1 MSDSEAPALTRPTGK
16 RTVTGLTASQ
26 IQHKRDLDRKAQ
38 RALRQRTKLRIQELE
53 NDIAR
58 FRTSFSQREQT
69 MIDEIQLLR
78 DQNRKLKSSLENIR
92 KYALGE
98 LSSLWETSPPPD
110 TPDREIAEKEI
121 EQCTSRSL
129 QLGEGTIGTQ
139 SIPTHQPIQSGH
151 DVYFSVHQP
160 MDPNNSNA
168 THGHESG
175 RPTLPPL
182 TSAFAGL
189 VAESETH
196 PHRQSNS
203 DQLTSLDNVRTIH
216 DPASPSFSPGSVAWV
231 LPKHTCAT
239 CPLDQI
245 LLDFIASRRSML
257 ARGISPDIVLGPE
270 HLSPRELLDP
280 TIDSTSHPISRVM
293 ADVLTT
299 FPHVKLPEKLA
310 FMYLMH
316 LTTRW
321 QVSPNIG
328 SYSRMPVWL
337 RPTVT
342 QITVPHAAWID
353 NIPWPRVRD
362 ILIQKPDR
370 YPFAVFSELYSG
382 HVTINW
388 PYDPEDIAV
397 DTDDGPSLN
406 TIFEKHIQRLSNWI
420 APRQFREYFSEWTS
434 DVYVDE

>member
-1 MSDSEAPALTRPTGK
+1 MSDSEIPAPARVTGK
-16 RTVTGLTASQ
+16 RTVNGLTASQ

-58 FRTSFSQREQT
+58 FRASFSQREQT
-69 MIDEIQLLR
+69 MIDEIHLLR
-78 DQNRKLKSSLENIR
+78 DQNRKLKCSLENIQ

-98 LSSLWETSPPPD
+98 LSGLGETIPPHD
-110 TPDREIAEKEI
+110 TPDREIADKEI
-121 EQCTSRSL
+121 EQFPSHSL
-129 QLGEGTIGTQ
+129 QPGEDTIETQ
-139 SIPTHQPIQSGH
+139 STLTHQPFQSDH
-151 DVYFSVHQP
+151 DVYLSVSQA
-160 MDPNNSNA
+160 MDPNDSNP
-168 THGHESG
+168 THNHESD

-182 TSAFAGL
+182 AGAFAGL
-189 VAESETH
+189 VAENDAH
-196 PHRQSNS
+196 PHQQSYSN
-203 DQLTSLDNVRTIH
+203 QLTPLGNLRTTH
-216 DPASPSFSPGSVAWV
+216 DPVSPSVSPGSVAWV

-257 ARGISPDIVLGPE
+257 ARGIPPDIVLGPE
-270 HLSPRELLDP
+270 QLCPQDLLHP
-280 TIDSTSHPISRVM
+280 TVDLTSHAISRVM

-299 FPHVKLPEKLA
+299 FPHVNLPEKLA

-328 SYSRMPVWL
+328 SYARMPVWL

-370 YPFAVFSELYSG
+370 YPFAVFSELYSE
-382 HVTINW
+382 HVSINW
-388 PYDPEDIAV
+388 PYDPEDIVV

>member
-1 MSDSEAPALTRPTGK
+1 MSDSEVPAPARATGK
-16 RTVTGLTASQ
+16 RTVNGLSASQ

-58 FRTSFSQREQT
+58 FRASFSQREQT
-69 MIDEIQLLR
+69 MVDEIHLLR
-78 DQNRKLKSSLENIR
+78 DQNRKLKSSLENIQ

-98 LSSLWETSPPPD
+98 LSGLSETNPPHD
-110 TPDREIAEKEI
+110 TSDREVADKEI
-121 EQCTSRSL
+121 EQPPTPSL
-129 QLGEGTIGTQ
+129 PPGEDATGTQ
-139 SIPTHQPIQSGH
+139 SALAHQPFQSDH
-151 DVYFSVHQP
+151 DVRLRVSLQKTMHMP
-160 MDPNNSNA
+160 TSNHIPINLPRLV
-168 THGHESG
+168 TYGPLTIQ
-175 RPTLPPL
+175 RLPPL
-182 TSAFAGL
+182 
-189 VAESETH
+189 V
-196 PHRQSNS
+196 
-203 DQLTSLDNVRTIH
+203 
-216 DPASPSFSPGSVAWV
+216 
-231 LPKHTCAT
+231 
-239 CPLDQI
+239 LDQI

-270 HLSPRELLDP
+270 QLCPRDLLHP
-280 TIDSTSHPISRVM
+280 TVDSTSHAISRVM

-299 FPHVKLPEKLA
+299 FPHVNLPEKLA

-328 SYSRMPVWL
+328 SYARMPVWL

-342 QITVPHAAWID
+342 QITVPHAAWVD

-370 YPFAVFSELYSG
+370 YPFAVFSELYSE
-382 HVTINW
+382 HVNINW
-388 PYDPEDIAV
+388 PYDPEDIV
-397 DTDDGPSLN
+397 VETDDGPSLN

-434 DVYVDE
+434 DVYIDE

>member
-1 MSDSEAPALTRPTGK
+1 MSDSEAPAPARATGK

-53 NDIAR
+53 SDIAR
-58 FRTSFSQREQT
+58 FRASFSQREQT

-78 DQNRKLKSSLENIR
+78 DQNRKLKCSLENIR

-98 LSSLWETSPPPD
+98 LSGLGETSLPQD
-110 TPDREIAEKEI
+110 TFDEEIADKEI
-121 EQCTSRSL
+121 EQLTTHSL
-129 QLGEGTIGTQ
+129 QPGDTLGTQ
-139 SIPTHQPIQSGH
+139 SIPADQPVQPDH
-151 DVYFSVHQP
+151 DVYFSVNQP
-160 MDPNNSNA
+160 MGPNNSNL
-168 THGHESG
+168 THGHEPD
-175 RPTLPPL
+175 RPTLPPI
-182 TSAFAGL
+182 SGAFVGL
-189 VAESETH
+189 VAEH
-196 PHRQSNS
+196 
-203 DQLTSLDNVRTIH
+203 
-216 DPASPSFSPGSVAWV
+216 
-231 LPKHTCAT
+231 
-239 CPLDQI
+239 DQI
-245 LLDFIASRRSML
+245 LLDFIASRQSML
-257 ARGISPDIVLGPE
+257 ARGISPATVLGPE
-270 HLSPRELLDP
+270 QLCPRDLLEP
-280 TIDSTSHPISRVM
+280 RTVESTSHAISRVM

-299 FPHVKLPEKLA
+299 FPHVNLPEKLA

-321 QVSPNIG
+321 QVSPNDG
-328 SYSRMPVWL
+328 SYARMPVWL

-370 YPFAVFSELYSG
+370 YPFAVFSELYSQY
-382 HVTINW
+382 VSINW
-388 PYDPEDIAV
+388 PFDPEDIVV
-397 DTDDGPSLN
+397 DTGDGPSLN
-406 TIFEKHIQRLSNWI
+406 TIFEKHIQRLSNWV